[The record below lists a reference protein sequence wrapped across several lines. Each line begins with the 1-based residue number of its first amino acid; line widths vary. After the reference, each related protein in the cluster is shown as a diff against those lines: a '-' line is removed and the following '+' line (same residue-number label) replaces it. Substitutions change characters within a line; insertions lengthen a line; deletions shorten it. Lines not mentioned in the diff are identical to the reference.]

1 MPASPFLANLIQMGF
16 AGLSLLLISPPA
28 RAGYCNLAGG
38 YMRKEQAVQPVEGAQ
53 AVVVITILGL

>member
-1 MPASPFLANLIQMGF
+1 MSF